1 MLIRKVFFQLTLWFL
16 AAWRGLTHKEIAA
29 NSGRKPGNIS
39 QLLSRDRTRPLDEAD
54 FLQLLSAVRV
64 RPAHAAVTA
73 GWLESLGALDA
84 EKRLTPEERDALEL
98 WLLGDTHERRKAA
111 VELVLRSREAPP
123 LDEYPK
129 PEHVAPARWR
139 AGLQLVILREL
150 AEDERLAVVKSIR
163 RFQTWSLA
171 ESVADEST
179 RCASKS
185 VVKADAWAR
194 LAVEIAERVKGPEG
208 WQKRVRG
215 YAAAAGPNVL
225 RVKGDLDAA
234 DVGLEAANRLWLAGS
249 DPDGILDP
257 GRLLDLEGSLRRAQ
271 RRFDE
276 ALDRLARAR
285 QVSHQPGRVLIKKGT
300 TLDVMGEYE
309 QAIATF
315 LEAETLVERQDDPQL
330 WYKLKANLAVCYT
343 HVSRYREAAEL
354 EELVRPEALRLGDE
368 HEVIRLTWVRG
379 RITAGL
385 GRIKEARRLLETAL
399 EGFRERELW
408 YDVALAFL
416 ELAALLLRE
425 GKKAEVR
432 ALTPILSDV
441 FKSKKV
447 YREALAALRFFR
459 DAAEIETADE
469 ELARHVLSFLFRAR
483 YDQGLRFKS

>member
-1 MLIRKVFFQLTLWFL
+1 MLIRKVFFQLILWFL

-54 FLQLLSAVRV
+54 FQQLLPAIKV
-64 RPAHAAVTA
+64 RPAHAAVTGA
-73 GWLESLGALDA
+73 WLESLEALEA

-111 VELVLRSREAPP
+111 VELALRSREAPP

-150 AEDERLAVVKSIR
+150 TEDERLAAVKSIR

-171 ESVADEST
+171 EAVADEAT

-185 VVKADAWAR
+185 VEKAHAWAR
-194 LAVEIAERVKGPEG
+194 LAVETAERVKGPEG

-215 YAAAAGPNVL
+215 YAAAVGPNVR

-234 DVGLEAANRLWLAGS
+234 EAGLEAANRQWLAGS

-257 GRLLDLEGSLRRAQ
+257 GRLLDLEASLRRAQ

-285 QVSHQPGRVLIKKGT
+285 QVSHQPGRVLIKRGF
-300 TLDVMGEYE
+300 TLEVMGEYE
-309 QAIATF
+309 RAIET
-315 LEAETLVERQDDPQL
+315 LREAETLLGPQAEPRL
-330 WYKLKANLAVCYT
+330 WNTLDFNLAVNYS
-343 HVSRYREAAEL
+343 HLGFFREAS
-354 EELVRPEALRLGDE
+354 ELVERARPRAIKLRDELDLIRFDWLG
-368 HEVIRLTWVRG
+368 G
-379 RITAGL
+379 RIAAGL
-385 GRIKEARRLLETAL
+385 GRAGESRRLLETAL
-399 EGFRERELW
+399 AGFRSRNLW
-408 YDVALAFL
+408 YDVALALL
-416 ELAALLLRE
+416 ELAGLLLRE
-425 GKKAEVR
+425 GRKAEVR
-432 ALTPILSDV
+432 ALTPILVDV

-459 DAAEIETADE
+459 DAAESETADE
-469 ELARHVLSFLFRAR
+469 ELSRRVLRFLFRAR
-483 YDQGLRFKS
+483 HNQGLRWES